1 MANFVKCTNGHDF
14 DLSVF
19 QFCPFCG
26 APMLRQA
33 YYQPAQNYQPMQP
46 QQGYQPPQFAQNY
59 QPPQPVQEASAPQHT
74 ASDTD
79 DERNQNPTVGWLV
92 CTKGAS
98 CGKTFPLREGRNFI
112 GARSDMDIVLSKE
125 DKVSDRKHAVIT
137 YVPKQNCYVAQ
148 QGSARELYYVN
159 GEAVLQNVTLKE
171 KDVIEIGQA
180 SFLFVPLCGNV
191 FQWDKT

>member
-46 QQGYQPPQFAQNY
+46 QQGYQPPQPAQNY

-137 YVPKQNCYVAQ
+137 YVPKQNRYVAQ

-159 GEAVLQNVTLKE
+159 GEAVLQNVPLKE